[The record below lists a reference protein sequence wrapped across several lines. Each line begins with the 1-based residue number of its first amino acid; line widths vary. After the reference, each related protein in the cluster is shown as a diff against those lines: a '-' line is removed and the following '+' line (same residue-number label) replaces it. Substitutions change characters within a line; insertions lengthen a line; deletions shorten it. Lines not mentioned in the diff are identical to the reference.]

1 MVLAIGCDSDELLAI
16 FTEGAMGSGI
26 ASYSVLGKAPFTLE
40 VLREKTTH
48 ESKPKDIII

>member
-1 MVLAIGCDSDELLAI
+1 MVLAIGRDSDKLLAI
-16 FTEGAMGSGI
+16 FTEGAMGSGV
-26 ASYSVLGKAPFTLE
+26 ASHSVLGKAPFALE